1 MAVAISRREIE
12 KEADDNIAL
21 GRLLRIEREELK
33 KKAVERVL
41 ETDLRISQK
50 IEKIR
55 EIDEKQEAQEIE
67 RIVQRAYL
75 QAVRREFVRLRN
87 AVKVPQKSIPYLRY
101 IFRERG
107 RISDFGRKTHV
118 LATPLLPPGIRL
130 NRELRNFF
138 VRDLQNWSA
147 EIAHRLELITEHG
160 WLHLTPLQYNLVVL
174 LKSLADKCISFDFVH
189 LNYRDRNLIDKIKRI
204 EALFLMMHYRGE
216 YVGIIQ
222 DSIQTVYRK
231 QGKGEEEGRETR
243 NLVARILEQEVS
255 LPSLYNC
262 IVGLNMVKHRCFVTL
277 GALMKTGLGDAVSTR
292 EFNCS
297 LEVRQR
303 IDAYVCNSLESIKK
317 LHTQLQEVRRLNSY
331 LNYDEQGLVDSS
343 NLNLLYEKTVPND
356 EGDFHSDQGNVL
368 LFAQRLFD
376 SFYTTFLSLLNGRVE
391 LDGIGQRAVF
401 SRSFYEMEM
410 ARLGTIIEKL
420 KKGPFHFRSFP
431 LSQYL
436 QVKEA
441 KIGAIGNEME
451 LIQLVDEGIA
461 CLADLGK
468 SLAKVLGSS
477 VGKLKDQPEQPLE
490 PVIFQGKP
498 YAIPYTEKRIRER
511 TYLGGKTVKEA
522 LADATSLC
530 FTMGMLF
537 RDRFVFFVLGSAGRH
552 EAELQAQLRLM
563 KNLLEPERYREIL
576 SRYQ

>member
-1 MAVAISRREIE
+1 MIGTHWTIFEGGKQIE
-12 KEADDNIAL
+12 
-21 GRLLRIEREELK
+21 
-33 KKAVERVL
+33 
-41 ETDLRISQK
+41 
-50 IEKIR
+50 
-55 EIDEKQEAQEIE
+55 
-67 RIVQRAYL
+67 
-75 QAVRREFVRLRN
+75 
-87 AVKVPQKSIPYLRY
+87 
-101 IFRERG
+101 
-107 RISDFGRKTHV
+107 
-118 LATPLLPPGIRL
+118 
-130 NRELRNFF
+130 
-138 VRDLQNWSA
+138 
-147 EIAHRLELITEHG
+147 
-160 WLHLTPLQYNLVVL
+160 
-174 LKSLADKCISFDFVH
+174 
-189 LNYRDRNLIDKIKRI
+189 
-204 EALFLMMHYRGE
+204 
-216 YVGIIQ
+216 
-222 DSIQTVYRK
+222 
-231 QGKGEEEGRETR
+231 
-243 NLVARILEQEVS
+243 
-255 LPSLYNC
+255 
-262 IVGLNMVKHRCFVTL
+262 
-277 GALMKTGLGDAVSTR
+277 
-292 EFNCS
+292 
-297 LEVRQR
+297 
-303 IDAYVCNSLESIKK
+303 
-317 LHTQLQEVRRLNSY
+317 
-331 LNYDEQGLVDSS
+331 
-343 NLNLLYEKTVPND
+343 
-356 EGDFHSDQGNVL
+356 

-391 LDGIGQRAVF
+391 LGGLGQRAVF

-420 KKGPFHFRSFP
+420 KKGPFHFRNFP

-498 YAIPYTEKRIRER
+498 YAIPYAEQRIRER

-552 EAELQAQLRLM
+552 ETELQAQLRLM

>member
-1 MAVAISRREIE
+1 MAVAVSRREIE

-21 GRLLRIEREELK
+21 GRLLRIERDEPK
-33 KKAVERVL
+33 KSAVERVL
-41 ETDLRISQK
+41 ATDLRISQK

-87 AVKVPQKSIPYLRY
+87 AVKVPQNNIPYMRY
-101 IFRERG
+101 IFRERR
-107 RISDFGRKTHV
+107 RIRDFGRQTHV
-118 LATPLLPPGIRL
+118 LETPLLPPGIRI

-147 EIAHRLELITEHG
+147 EISHRLELITEHG

-189 LNYRDRNLIDKIKRI
+189 LNYSDRSLIDKMKRI

-216 YVGIIQ
+216 HVGIIQ
-222 DSIQTVYRK
+222 DSIQMVYKK
-231 QGKGEEEGRETR
+231 QGKGEEEGRETG
-243 NLVARILEQEVS
+243 NLAARILEQEGS

-262 IVGLNMVKHRCFVTL
+262 IVGLNMVKHRRFVTL
-277 GALMKTGLGDAVSTR
+277 GTLMKTGLGDAVSTR

-297 LEVRQR
+297 LEVRLR
-303 IDAYVCNSLESIKK
+303 IDAYVRKSLESIKK

-343 NLNLLYEKTVPND
+343 NLNLLYQKTVPND
-356 EGDFHSDQGNVL
+356 EGEFQSDQGNVL
-368 LFAQRLFD
+368 LFAQRLFE
-376 SFYTTFLSLLNGRVE
+376 SFYTSFLSLLNGRVE
-391 LDGIGQRAVF
+391 LGGIGQRAVF

-420 KKGPFHFRSFP
+420 KKGPFHFRNFP

-468 SLAKVLGSS
+468 SLVKVLGSS
-477 VGKLKDQPEQPLE
+477 AGKPKDQPEQPLE

-498 YAIPYTEKRIRER
+498 YSIPYAQQRIRER
-511 TYLGGKTVKEA
+511 A
-522 LADATSLC
+522 I
-530 FTMGMLF
+530 ML
-537 RDRFVFFVLGSAGRH
+537 
-552 EAELQAQLRLM
+552 
-563 KNLLEPERYREIL
+563 
-576 SRYQ
+576 

>member
-21 GRLLRIEREELK
+21 GRLLRKDRDELK
-33 KKAVERVL
+33 KKAVERIL
-41 ETDLRISQK
+41 ATDLRIPQK

-55 EIDEKQEAQEIE
+55 EIDEKQDTQEIE
-67 RIVQRAYL
+67 EVVQRAYL
-75 QAVRREFVRLRN
+75 QAVRRQFVRIRN
-87 AVKVPQKSIPYLRY
+87 SIKAPQQSIPYLRY
-101 IFRERG
+101 MLRERR
-107 RISDFGRKTHV
+107 RIRAFGRKTHV
-118 LATPLLPPGIRL
+118 LETPFLPPGIRA

-147 EIAHRLELITEHG
+147 QISHRLELITEHG

-174 LKSLADKCISFDFVH
+174 LKSLADKCLAFDFVH
-189 LNYRDRNLIDKIKRI
+189 LNYRDRNLIDKMRRI
-204 EALFLMMHYRGE
+204 ECLFFMMHYSGK
-216 YVGIIQ
+216 YVASIQ
-222 DSIQTVYRK
+222 DSILTVYRK
-231 QGKGEEEGRETR
+231 QGKDEEEGKETR
-243 NLVARILEQEVS
+243 GLADRMLAKDVA
-255 LPSLYNC
+255 LPSLFNC
-262 IVGLNMVKHRCFVTL
+262 IVGLNIVKHRRFLTL
-277 GALMKTGLGDAVSTR
+277 TDLMRPGLGEAVNTR
-292 EFNCS
+292 DFNCS

-303 IDAYVCNSLESIKK
+303 IDTYVHNSLASIKK
-317 LHTQLQEVRRLNSY
+317 LHSQLHEVRRLNSY
-331 LNYDEQGLVDSS
+331 LDYDEHGLIDTS
-343 NLNLLYEKTVPND
+343 NLARLYEKMVSPD
-356 EGDFHSDQGNVL
+356 EGDFQADQGNVL

-376 SFYTTFLSLLNGRVE
+376 AFYTTFLSFLNGKVQ
-391 LDGIGQRAVF
+391 IGGVGRTAVF

-410 ARLGTIIEKL
+410 ARLGTIIERL
-420 KKGPFHFRSFP
+420 KKGPFHFSKFP

-441 KIGAIGNEME
+441 KIGAIGNEMD
-451 LIQLVDEGIA
+451 LIQLIDEGIA

-477 VGKLKDQPEQPLE
+477 TGKPKDQPEQPLE

-498 YAIPYTEKRIRER
+498 YSIPHAEQRIRDR
-511 TYLGGKTVKEA
+511 TYLRGKTVSEA
-522 LADATSLC
+522 LTDAASLC

-537 RDRFVFFVLGSAGRH
+537 RDRFVFFVLSSAARY

-563 KNLLEPERYREIL
+563 KNLLDPERYREIL